1 MICEEGSINDGAII
15 QMFSIY
21 KIFEKKK
28 KKMIYQLYFVS
39 SQKEIENVGYLQMLF
54 LVIQ

>member
-1 MICEEGSINDGAII
+1 MMVQS
-15 QMFSIY
+15 
-21 KIFEKKK
+21 FECFLFIKYLKKRK

-39 SQKEIENVGYLQMLF
+39 SQKEIENVGNLQMFF